1 MKKFLQH
8 RSKRYGIDGW
18 ALKVKGAQKPLHWTV
33 CTTRKEI
40 RELREEERNWMRD
53 DIEIVKV
60 KITVEVANASINSG
74 DR

>member
-1 MKKFLQH
+1 MKRFLQH
-8 RSKRYGIDGW
+8 RSRKPGYSGW
-18 ALKVKGAQKPLHWTV
+18 ALKVKGAEKPLGWTT

-60 KITVEVANASINSG
+60 KITVEVV
-74 DR
+74 R

>member
-18 ALKVKGAQKPLHWTV
+18 ALMIKGAEKPLGWTT

-60 KITVEVANASINSG
+60 KITVEVV
-74 DR
+74 R